1 MGPSGANTSACIRDS
16 INTLLVILLA
26 AAFCL
31 DCVASAQALQG
42 DETHEIR
49 GTIKEVSPSLRRVIV
64 ETSPNLAKTVSVEPE
79 TKITLNGKEAPLE
92 DLKPGQAVRV
102 LLGGESSKAI
112 AIRVISRD
120 GFQPPG

>member
-1 MGPSGANTSACIRDS
+1 MGQSGASISACIRES
-16 INTLLVILLA
+16 INMVLVILLA
-26 AAFCL
+26 AFYL
-31 DCVASAQALQG
+31 DCLASAQALQG

-79 TKITLNGKEAPLE
+79 TKINLNGKEAPLE
-92 DLKPGQAVRV
+92 DLKPGQAIRV

-112 AIRVISRD
+112 AIRVISGD
-120 GFQPPG
+120 GFQSPR